1 MKKQIYDPI
10 HGFIEFT
17 SLQVKIIDTSEF
29 QRLRDLK
36 QLGATYYVFPGAT
49 HTRFEHSLGVCH
61 LAMVT
66 MKSLAKNQ
74 PELKITERDIEITGV
89 AGLIHDLGHG
99 PFSHLYDTYV
109 KNPKEP
115 EHEIRGCEIFK
126 TMVSKYE
133 LPLSHH
139 EINRIQKMIIP
150 IEKDNWRYQIVAN
163 ALNQID
169 VDKIDYIQRD
179 CHHIGFPCGG
189 EFSRILT
196 QCRVIDDTLCFPKK
210 TQLDILTLFMTRYR
224 LHKQVYNHPTVKG
237 YEFLIIEIL
246 KSYSNYNFLD
256 LTDTVVTCRLHTTE
270 QQRKQQQKIW
280 RREHWILVYETGGDL
295 VLNNFSDPN
304 VRIERHRIG
313 FVTGNKPN
321 PLNSV
326 WVFGSPDKK
335 EKLDLGQKLGIF
347 DT

>member
-1 MKKQIYDPI
+1 
-10 HGFIEFT
+10 
-17 SLQVKIIDTSEF
+17 
-29 QRLRDLK
+29 
-36 QLGATYYVFPGAT
+36 
-49 HTRFEHSLGVCH
+49 
-61 LAMVT
+61 
-66 MKSLAKNQ
+66 
-74 PELKITERDIEITGV
+74 
-89 AGLIHDLGHG
+89 
-99 PFSHLYDTYV
+99 
-109 KNPKEP
+109 
-115 EHEIRGCEIFK
+115 
-126 TMVSKYE
+126 
-133 LPLSHH
+133 
-139 EINRIQKMIIP
+139 
-150 IEKDNWRYQIVAN
+150 
-163 ALNQID
+163 
-169 VDKIDYIQRD
+169 
-179 CHHIGFPCGG
+179 
-189 EFSRILT
+189 
-196 QCRVIDDTLCFPKK
+196 
-210 TQLDILTLFMTRYR
+210 LFMTRYR

-335 EKLDLGQKLGIF
+335 EKLDLGQNILPKNFQETMTRIYVKNKSEIETIKRKLKE
-347 DT
+347 THQMTV